1 MWLLFA
7 KFVPATAML
16 AKFSIVKFVL
26 AQSTGGF

>member
-1 MWLLFA
+1 MWFLFA

-16 AKFSIVKFVL
+16 AKFAPVKFVL